1 MTRFYLAENE
11 CIFMQHEWKVVTR
24 VQITNLARAHFQNF
38 VLTFDDVFH
47 LL

>member
-11 CIFMQHEWKVVTR
+11 CIFMQQEWKVVTR
-24 VQITNLARAHFQNF
+24 VQITNLARARFQNF